1 MKKRDRD
8 EMHGMKPEE
17 LVKKASDLK
26 KQIAS
31 ERLNLLTK
39 EVKNRRVAREL
50 RKKRAV
56 ALTIARQKI
65 LAQGK

>member
-1 MKKRDRD
+1 MKKKDRD

-17 LVKKASDLK
+17 LVKKAAELK

-31 ERLNLLTK
+31 ERLAMQTR
-39 EVKNRRVAREL
+39 EVKNRRVAKEL

-56 ALTIARQKI
+56 ALTIARQKM
-65 LAQGK
+65 LVQGK

>member
-17 LVKKASDLK
+17 LMKKANELK

-39 EVKNRRVAREL
+39 DVKNRRVAREL

-56 ALTIARQKI
+56 ALTIARQKM
-65 LAQGK
+65 LTQGK

>member
-8 EMHGMKPEE
+8 EMHSMKPEE

-56 ALTIARQKI
+56 ALTIARQKM